1 MASSSTDVVLRDFTV
16 ARYANEWKQDASPQ
30 TEGTLVNAP
39 VWMSDM
45 YGQLCAELTKVGGV
59 LRQVRQSGLDPE
71 ESLPGLVRIY
81 EELLREQNH
90 FYEALSAHSAKWLQ
104 TIARET
110 FARYEVA
117 STQFASQV
125 NMAIEYVHLAAE
137 QRSNEMG
144 QHLLKMI
151 EEQAN
156 HNLGQMARVGS
167 YLSER
172 DALIRSLQSDIQS
185 GGAALATLRMEVSE
199 LQAHSASPARLKRQ
213 AKTFE
218 DRERRQAQELRN
230 IRTQLFHLEGT
241 VERELSGNVSDER
254 RLLLKQLVKEVNNSV
269 SSVVNKPDL
278 EDIEMV
284 TPEDEVEDE
293 THSQFIARVE
303 GEIEEDIA
311 QSQQFRRSGGSA
323 PPPVPPRPGQ
333 TPAADPPSSHGSSS
347 SHGSLPERRPRIGR
361 RGISSP
367 PPEPPAGREKA
378 SETSSGRKKPPIN
391 KPKSYAGD
399 RNATPTYRQWFRVL
413 EDYLDYHQAT
423 YDSDQDKITIV
434 GSHMEGKARDWYDSR
449 KRQMKALH
457 LTDNFASFC
466 EAMDARFKTDKEDH
480 VNLRKMKKV
489 QYNGDV
495 QAYIDSLEHLNLK
508 VGLSGLAW
516 RDILKNGLPDDI
528 SYRLSLTQ
536 GGEPQEDD
544 ALIIAIREHG
554 LAHERRLD
562 EKKGKGD
569 NPAPSSSKSK
579 KRKRGDQGSPE
590 TPAPKKPKETGSGGR
605 SGQGNAPKGSGD
617 PVFAATDREV
627 AHKGIPQ
634 TLIDK
639 RMKAEPKQCT
649 RCGYDNHRWMYC
661 RKEAVVSSARKLR
674 KAAAALKGDQNGK
687 GTVKPEPN
695 TTDGKVSAVKAGK
708 KPFQRKLTVRHPVV
722 ESDGSREILTHL
734 NMKAGISSGRV
745 SKPQTVASSSSSRS
759 RVYEV
764 QSEDEN

>member
-1 MASSSTDVVLRDFTV
+1 MDEPMSTV
-16 ARYANEWKQDASPQ
+16 
-30 TEGTLVNAP
+30 VNAP
-39 VWMSDM
+39 IWMSEM
-45 YGQLCAELTKVGGV
+45 YGQLGAELTKAGGV
-59 LRQVRQSGLDPE
+59 LRDCQKAGMDPE
-71 ESLPGLVRIY
+71 QALPGLVRIY
-81 EELLREQNH
+81 DELLRQQND
-90 FYEALSAHSAKWLQ
+90 FYSELTQHSVRWLINS
-104 TIARET
+104 TRDK

-117 STQFASQV
+117 ATQFASQV
-125 NMAIEYVHLAAE
+125 SMAIKYVHLAAE

-144 QHLLKMI
+144 QHLLRLI

-156 HNLGQMARVGS
+156 HNLDQMARVGNH
-167 YLSER
+167 LGER
-172 DALIRSLQSDIQS
+172 DQLIRTLQRDIKA
-185 GGAALATLRMEVSE
+185 GDTRLATLREEVNT
-199 LQAHSASPARLKRQ
+199 LK
-213 AKTFE
+213 AATP
-218 DRERRQAQELRN
+218 DRELLTQQIKDAFEERDRRRETDLNGVLTQ
-230 IRTQLFHLEGT
+230 IRTLEGAL
-241 VERELSGNVSDER
+241 EKELSGNVSEGR
-254 RLLLKQLVKEVNNSV
+254 KLLLQQMILEVKKAM
-269 SSVVNKPDL
+269 SSVGGNP
-278 EDIEMV
+278 
-284 TPEDEVEDE
+284 PEVENEEMLSDSE
-293 THSQFIARVE
+293 FI
-303 GEIEEDIA
+303 
-311 QSQQFRRSGGSA
+311 RRAEANVTAGLELENRAGMA
-323 PPPVPPRPGQ
+323 PPPVPPQPGP
-333 TPAADPPSSHGSSS
+333 TPAADPPSSSSS
-347 SHGSLPERRPRIGR
+347 NTGTDDSTPRRRPRIGR
-361 RGISSP
+361 PSP
-367 PPEPPAGREKA
+367 TPEPPAAKEKT
-378 SETSSGRKKPPIN
+378 SESSSGRKKPPIN
-391 KPKSYAGD
+391 KPKSYGGD
-399 RNATPTYRQWFRVL
+399 RNATLTYRQWFRVL

-687 GTVKPEPN
+687 GTIKPESN